1 MGAIKDSR
9 QIGERIRSRR
19 KALAMT
25 QEELGELAGV
35 TYQQVQ
41 KYEKGASKL
50 SPERLQRV
58 AAALHAPLDYFFR
71 DEKPSRHGSVR
82 EEMAS
87 YQRESPALSAEER
100 EFLRQF
106 RRLSNPSSRA
116 LALSLLRSLV
126 KHAPRAGAHR
136 VGQKQR

>member
-1 MGAIKDSR
+1 MGSLKDSR

-19 KALAMT
+19 KALGMT

-41 KYEKGASKL
+41 KYEKGASNL

-58 AAALHAPLDYFFR
+58 AAALQVPLDYFFR
-71 DEKPSRHGSVR
+71 DEKPIRKGAVR

-87 YQRESPALSAEER
+87 YKREAFAPSSEEK
-100 EFLRQF
+100 EILRQF
-106 RRLSNPSSRA
+106 RRLDTPSSRA

-126 KHAPRAGAHR
+126 RHAPRAVAPR
-136 VGQKQR
+136 IGQK

>member
-1 MGAIKDSR
+1 MGSIKDSR

-58 AAALHAPLDYFFR
+58 AAALHVPLDYFFR
-71 DEKPSRHGSVR
+71 DEKSGRQGSVR
-82 EEMAS
+82 EELAS
-87 YQRESPALSAEER
+87 YKREGSALSNEER
-100 EFLRQF
+100 EVLRQF
-106 RRLSNPSSRA
+106 RRLDTPSSRA

-126 KHAPRAGAHR
+126 KHAPRASIPR
-136 VGQKQR
+136 VGQK

>member
-1 MGAIKDSR
+1 MGSIKDSR

-35 TYQQVQ
+35 TYQQIQ

-58 AAALHAPLDYFFR
+58 AAALHVPLDYFFR
-71 DEKPSRHGSVR
+71 DEKSGRLVSVR
-82 EEMAS
+82 EGLAS
-87 YQRESPALSAEER
+87 YQREVAALSFEEK

-106 RRLSNPSSRA
+106 RRLDTPSSRA

-126 KHAPRAGAHR
+126 KHAPRAGALR
-136 VGQKQR
+136 VGQK